1 MQDGTCQEIF
11 ESTQDAQKKIDTIHK
26 ENESIQTRSER
37 LMNRFKQKMK
47 RFILESIHCEN
58 DTNHMEPE
66 SIMSIL
72 TYT

>member
-11 ESTQDAQKKIDTIHK
+11 ESTQDAQKEIDTIHK

-47 RFILESIHCEN
+47 
-58 DTNHMEPE
+58 
-66 SIMSIL
+66 
-72 TYT
+72 